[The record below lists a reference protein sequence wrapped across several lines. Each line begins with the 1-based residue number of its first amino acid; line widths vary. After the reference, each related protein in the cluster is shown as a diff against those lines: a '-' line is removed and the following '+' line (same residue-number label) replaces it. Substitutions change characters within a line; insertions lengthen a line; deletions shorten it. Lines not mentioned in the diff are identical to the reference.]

1 METYITPLMST
12 SLYYE
17 QGHAST
23 KILLEQ
29 NPPVLTKLTD
39 TY

>member
-1 METYITPLMST
+1 METYIAQLMST

-29 NPPVLTKLTD
+29 KPSSFNQVD
-39 TY
+39 